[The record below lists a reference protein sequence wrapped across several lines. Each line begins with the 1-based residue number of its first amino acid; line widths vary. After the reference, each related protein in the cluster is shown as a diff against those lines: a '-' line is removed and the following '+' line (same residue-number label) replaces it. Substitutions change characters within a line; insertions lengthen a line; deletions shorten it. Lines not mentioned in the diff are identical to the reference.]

1 MSAYYHI
8 YTNCKIANMGIGSSM
23 EKSGGTEEE
32 LNKITL
38 HLSFTEL
45 FHGELIRLSGTG
57 GFF

>member
-1 MSAYYHI
+1 
-8 YTNCKIANMGIGSSM
+8 MGIGSSM

>member
-1 MSAYYHI
+1 
-8 YTNCKIANMGIGSSM
+8 MGIGSFM

-38 HLSFTEL
+38 HLPFAEL